1 MSALGSPQRCRA
13 HCQIGQHI
21 QRILFKKMA
30 EGKHHNVVMSH
41 CAKNLVRV
49 LLHILKIGSV
59 FVPQS

>member
-1 MSALGSPQRCRA
+1 
-13 HCQIGQHI
+13 
-21 QRILFKKMA
+21 MA